1 MAAEKDIIVALELAT
16 TSIRA
21 IAGQRMPDG
30 TMQVLAFAE
39 ENAANCIRKGIIDNI
54 DKTTQAI
61 SRVLGQIGLQLGQ
74 TISRIYVGLS
84 GQSLHSVH
92 NHIQRA
98 FTEKT
103 QISNGLIDQLMDTNR
118 GVVYT
123 NSEILEVIPQ
133 EYKVGNRAVPDTDIV
148 GMQIEQ
154 LEANFL
160 NIIARNSLAEN
171 IENCVNSA
179 GYEIAELL
187 ITPLALGDSILNA
200 SEKRSGCALVDLGAD
215 TTTVSIYS
223 NNILRKLVVIPMGSH
238 NATMDIAHCL
248 KIEVE
253 EAESLKMK
261 YGHAWYEDYEGIQNK
276 VLQLSHGRE
285 TNESRLCEIIE
296 ARYEEILHNVWA
308 QLEEDSEKLTS
319 GIIFT
324 GGGAQIA
331 SLSEAFKQ
339 VNKRDKQIRIVKG
352 MQADVCM
359 TTTIYVPDNGRINN
373 IISLLLHGDQN
384 CVTFQPESDKDNNS
398 DAPTEEDKK
407 QTPDTTQDTEKQDN
421 LSTTHVEE
429 EENAQE
435 EEQEQKKK
443 KRSFWQIIKDAVT
456 DEE

>member
-98 FTEKT
+98 FSEKT

-179 GYEIAELL
+179 GY
-187 ITPLALGDSILNA
+187 
-200 SEKRSGCALVDLGAD
+200 
-215 TTTVSIYS
+215 
-223 NNILRKLVVIPMGSH
+223 
-238 NATMDIAHCL
+238 
-248 KIEVE
+248 
-253 EAESLKMK
+253 
-261 YGHAWYEDYEGIQNK
+261 
-276 VLQLSHGRE
+276 
-285 TNESRLCEIIE
+285 
-296 ARYEEILHNVWA
+296 
-308 QLEEDSEKLTS
+308 
-319 GIIFT
+319 
-324 GGGAQIA
+324 
-331 SLSEAFKQ
+331 
-339 VNKRDKQIRIVKG
+339 
-352 MQADVCM
+352 
-359 TTTIYVPDNGRINN
+359 
-373 IISLLLHGDQN
+373 
-384 CVTFQPESDKDNNS
+384 
-398 DAPTEEDKK
+398 
-407 QTPDTTQDTEKQDN
+407 
-421 LSTTHVEE
+421 
-429 EENAQE
+429 
-435 EEQEQKKK
+435 
-443 KRSFWQIIKDAVT
+443 
-456 DEE
+456 

>member
-1 MAAEKDIIVALELAT
+1 M
-16 TSIRA
+16 
-21 IAGQRMPDG
+21 
-30 TMQVLAFAE
+30 
-39 ENAANCIRKGIIDNI
+39 
-54 DKTTQAI
+54 
-61 SRVLGQIGLQLGQ
+61 
-74 TISRIYVGLS
+74 
-84 GQSLHSVH
+84 
-92 NHIQRA
+92 
-98 FTEKT
+98 
-103 QISNGLIDQLMDTNR
+103 
-118 GVVYT
+118 
-123 NSEILEVIPQ
+123 
-133 EYKVGNRAVPDTDIV
+133 
-148 GMQIEQ
+148 
-154 LEANFL
+154 NF
-160 NIIARNSLAEN
+160 N
-171 IENCVNSA
+171 
-179 GYEIAELL
+179 
-187 ITPLALGDSILNA
+187 P
-200 SEKRSGCALVDLGAD
+200 
-215 TTTVSIYS
+215 
-223 NNILRKLVVIPMGSH
+223 
-238 NATMDIAHCL
+238 
-248 KIEVE
+248 
-253 EAESLKMK
+253 
-261 YGHAWYEDYEGIQNK
+261 
-276 VLQLSHGRE
+276 
-285 TNESRLCEIIE
+285 IIE